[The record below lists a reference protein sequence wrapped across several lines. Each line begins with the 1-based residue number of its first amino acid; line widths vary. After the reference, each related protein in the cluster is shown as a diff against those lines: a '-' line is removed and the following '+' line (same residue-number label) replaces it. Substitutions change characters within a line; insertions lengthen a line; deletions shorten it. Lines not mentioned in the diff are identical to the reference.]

1 MFFIRRVFIF
11 PFQIG
16 LVVLFLL
23 LVSSEARAGMFEI
36 SGSVNYSKTTYG
48 SDSFT
53 WTRKW
58 EASVAYYLTERSSIE
73 FDYDDSYN
81 VNNITGIED
90 TVFHDKTYSVNL
102 VQHFAGHESGVQ
114 PFIKLGIG
122 QLNRQATGSY
132 ASGGSPPLEEDQ
144 VTEIVGAGLK
154 IYLTRSFGL
163 RGEATSYITS
173 GISSWKQ
180 NISVLGGLSFYF

>member
-1 MFFIRRVFIF
+1 MFLVRLFFLFIPFI
-11 PFQIG
+11 
-16 LVVLFLL
+16 LVQ
-23 LVSSEARAGMFEI
+23 SASAGMIEI
-36 SGSVNYSKTTYG
+36 SGSATYTRSTYG
-48 SDSFT
+48 TDSYT

-58 EASVAYYLTERSSIE
+58 EASFGYFLTERSSIE

-102 VQHFAGHESGVQ
+102 VQHFAGHDSGIQ

-122 QLNRQATGSY
+122 QLNRTASGSY
-132 ASGGSPPLEEDQ
+132 AAGGSPPLEVDQ
-144 VTEIVGAGLK
+144 VTEIIGAGLK

-163 RGEATSYITS
+163 RGEATTYLTN
-173 GISSWKQ
+173 GISSWNQ
-180 NISVLGGLSFYF
+180 NISVLGGISFYF